1 VLCTLLLAL
10 LVPFDSIASA
20 VIVSSGPTTTL
31 STTSAGATGV
41 TYSFG
46 TYRVEAGQ
54 SLHTIEL
61 TFPAGTDLSS
71 AALVQPAGTMTVSG
85 TSIVI
90 AVSPQL
96 GPGSDITV
104 TIGGVTNTTTLGT
117 YPANPSQH
125 MTFIYDR
132 TGGGP
137 PRVRLPIGDYTITVA
152 PVISITVSSTDIDF
166 GTLLPGEVPPA
177 VPIQVTVVSNVPCEV
192 TRTVVGD
199 AADLGLTITGDVV
212 GAKPAGS
219 ATYSDSVQVAPT
231 WYTPAETTLTATIVY
246 TVLP

>member
-1 VLCTLLLAL
+1 MLCALMLAL
-10 LVPFDSIASA
+10 LMPFDSIASA
-20 VIVSSGPTTTL
+20 VIVSAGPTTSV

-46 TYRVEAGQ
+46 TYQVEAGQ

-71 AALVQPAGTMTVSG
+71 ATLVEPAGTMTVTG
-85 TSIVI
+85 TSVVI
-90 AVSPQL
+90 AVSPRL
-96 GPGSDITV
+96 GPGADVTV

-117 YPANPSQH
+117 YPSNPSEH
-125 MTFIYDR
+125 MTFSYDR

-137 PRVRLPIGDYTITVA
+137 PKVRLPIGDYTITVA
-152 PVISITVSSTDIDF
+152 PVMSITVSSTDIDF

-177 VPIQVTVVSNVPCEV
+177 APIQVTVDSNVPCEV
-192 TRTVVGD
+192 TRTVAGD

-212 GAKPAGS
+212 GVKPVGS
-219 ATYSDSVQVAPT
+219 ATYTDSVQVAPT